1 MTTTY
6 TDASHKIIVAL
17 DVNSAAEALKTVR
30 TLGADVSCYKVGY
43 QLFFREGMAVV
54 HALLDLDKRVFLD
67 LKLGDIGNT
76 MRAGLDAIPSEVS
89 MLTIQG
95 NRSVAEAAVE
105 ALSDRQPRPDVLLL
119 TALSTSVEEESG
131 VRSQQITTQTQLALD
146 TGCDGVIASG
156 DGVALARKCA
166 GDKRLNIVAPGIR
179 PHGSDSHDQR
189 HVLSPAQAMASG
201 ADQLVIGRAL
211 TQADDPIQ
219 MLARI
224 SNEINEGLSARTH

>member
-1 MTTTY
+1 MATMH
-6 TDASHKIIVAL
+6 TDATHKIIVAL

-30 TLGADVSCYKVGY
+30 ILGAGISCYKVGY

-95 NRSVAEAAVE
+95 NRSVAEAAVS
-105 ALSDRQPRPDVLLL
+105 ALRERQPRPEVLLL
-119 TALSTSVEEESG
+119 TALSTSVEDEPG
-131 VRSQQITTQTQLALD
+131 ARSRQIITQTQLALA

-156 DGVALARKCA
+156 DGVALARQCA
-166 GDKRLNIVAPGIR
+166 GDKPLNIVAPGIR
-179 PHGSDSHDQR
+179 PRGSDSHDQR
-189 HVLSPAQAMASG
+189 HVLSPALAIANG
-201 ADQLVIGRAL
+201 ADRLVIGRAL
-211 TQADDPIQ
+211 TQADDPAQ

-224 SNEINEGLSARTH
+224 SDEINEGLSARTR